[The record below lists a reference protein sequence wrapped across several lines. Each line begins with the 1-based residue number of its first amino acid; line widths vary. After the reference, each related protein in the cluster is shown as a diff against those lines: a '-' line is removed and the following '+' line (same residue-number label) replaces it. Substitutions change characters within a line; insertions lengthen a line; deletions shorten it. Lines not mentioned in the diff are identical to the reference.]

1 MLKNNE
7 LDYGEVIQIIGPVVD
22 VRFKELHLPNLLT
35 ALEIK
40 REEIFLY
47 LYVFSFKASISNA
60 LYILLI
66 FCRLSIFLFKSLL

>member
-40 REEIFLY
+40 TNLLTY
-47 LYVFSFKASISNA
+47 LLKY
-60 LYILLI
+60 
-66 FCRLSIFLFKSLL
+66 RL

>member
-40 REEIFLY
+40 REDGTSLTVEY
-47 LYVFSFKASISNA
+47 TGH
-60 LYILLI
+60 
-66 FCRLSIFLFKSLL
+66 RLAF